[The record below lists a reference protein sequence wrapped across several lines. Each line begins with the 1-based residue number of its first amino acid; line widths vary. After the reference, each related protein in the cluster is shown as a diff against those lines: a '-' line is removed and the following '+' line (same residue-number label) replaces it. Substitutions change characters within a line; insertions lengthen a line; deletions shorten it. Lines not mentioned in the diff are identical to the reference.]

1 MRLDASLICPNCNY
15 EKNLLDINSNCP
27 ACHTSLALFQVKYK
41 TLAKEFPL
49 SNYNNSFFR
58 YLPLLPLNKEEIIDP
73 FVGNTPLIFSNNL
86 SKYLG
91 LKNLY
96 IKDETRNPTGSF
108 KDRGAII
115 GTSIAKALGYKFINV
130 PSSGN
135 FASAIARA
143 CAISNISCITIVP
156 VDTSDEKIVQI
167 MAFGAKVLKING
179 MFDDCRKIS
188 IELSKKYNMLSASWE
203 LRPFILEGWKTTI
216 IEILDQMD
224 FSVPDVVIIPAGG
237 GGHILGTCKA
247 LKELYS
253 IGKIDHLPKVIG
265 VQASGCSPYV
275 KAFNNNLEE
284 VVPEENP
291 RTIAKSLRVSNPFE
305 GKYVLKAIREI
316 NGSFIDVSDN
326 EILNAIILLGKT
338 EGIFAEPAGAA
349 SIAGLKKLIEKG
361 KIKNDEKVVVII
373 TGSGLKD
380 ISNLK
385 DIYPKVSPISKNSD
399 IKSILSYIN

>member
-1 MRLDASLICPNCNY
+1 MRFDASLVCPNCSY
-15 EKNLLDINSNCP
+15 EKSLIEIKSDCP
-27 ACHTSLALFQVKYK
+27 LCHTPLALFQVKYK
-41 TLAKEFPL
+41 TVPKEFPL
-49 SNYNNSFFR
+49 SNYNFSFFR
-58 YLPLLPLNKEEIIDP
+58 YLPFLPLNKEEILDP
-73 FVGNTPLIFSNNL
+73 SVGNTPLIFSNNL
-86 SKYLG
+86 AKHLG

-115 GTSIAKALGYKFINV
+115 GISIAKTLGYKNVNV

-156 VDTSDEKIVQI
+156 KDAPDEKIIQI
-167 MAFGAKVLKING
+167 MAFGSKVLKIDG
-179 MFDDCRKIS
+179 IFDDCRKIS
-188 IELSKKYNMLSASWE
+188 IELSKRHNIPSASWE

-216 IEILDQMD
+216 IEVLDQMN
-224 FSVPDVVIIPAGG
+224 FSVPDVIIIPAGG
-237 GGHILGTCKA
+237 GGHILGTYKA

-253 IGKIDHLPKVIG
+253 IGKIDHLPKIIG

-275 KAFNNNLEE
+275 KAFNNGLEE
-284 VVPEENP
+284 VIPEKNP

-305 GKYVLKAIREI
+305 GKYVLKAVREI
-316 NGSFIDVSDN
+316 KGSFIDVNDD
-326 EILNAIILLGKT
+326 EIIDAIILLGKT

-349 SIAGLKKLIEKG
+349 PIAALKKLIKED
-361 KIKNDEKVVVII
+361 KIENDEKIVVII

-385 DIYPKVSPISKNSD
+385 DIYPKVSSISKDFNL
-399 IKSILSYIN
+399 KNILS